1 MYAIGEAAVYLGVPR
16 STLRTWVRGHDYRVQ
31 NETRTMKPLIK
42 ADPSG
47 LLSFNNLT
55 EAYVLA
61 SLTRRF
67 DLPLQRVRTALN
79 SIGGTRPL
87 LTTVFRTDGRG
98 VYVEKMGAL
107 VDAAHGDQ
115 AAMREVLES
124 SLQRVDLDKQQLP
137 LRLYPWRREPN
148 EARIIALDPRRAFG
162 KPTVAGS
169 GVQIEVIIDRL
180 RAGESVSQL
189 AAEYGLAGDVI
200 EGVLRW
206 GLDVAKA
213 A

>member
-79 SIGGTRPL
+79 SMRAVSNASISTSSSSPSACIRGGANRARP
-87 LTTVFRTDGRG
+87 VSSPSIRG
-98 VYVEKMGAL
+98 VPSASRPSR
-107 VDAAHGDQ
+107 AA
-115 AAMREVLES
+115 
-124 SLQRVDLDKQQLP
+124 
-137 LRLYPWRREPN
+137 
-148 EARIIALDPRRAFG
+148 AFR
-162 KPTVAGS
+162 S
-169 GVQIEVIIDRL
+169 R
-180 RAGESVSQL
+180 
-189 AAEYGLAGDVI
+189 
-200 EGVLRW
+200 
-206 GLDVAKA
+206 
-213 A
+213 